1 MRSGGRMRV
10 GIGFVYFVVALILSF
25 ESVAQAKFALH
36 RTQAWSR
43 HPAKKDP
50 AAVGTSNNTWYY
62 NASGAPSNANESD
75 VKQQLVAAMT
85 QWNGVLSKWTF
96 YTSSISNTTDPP
108 DPLDT
113 FHDVGWYHESGAA
126 LAVTTYPWP
135 SGYQPDGAD
144 IKFNTY
150 YTWAF
155 SSTTPSTA
163 YDFRSVA
170 LHELGHVVGSGHS
183 STAQNVMYYAIP
195 QGSQK
200 RSLQTDDTYVASY
213 LYGSSL
219 DASVQS
225 GAPALMT
232 VGVDYYVTFQYVV
245 SAGFSPVP
253 SSECY
258 LDISLTAGNA
268 AVAVYD
274 YSPEWDAVDDRA
286 IGSTIY
292 RYSGTTMLATNRLF
306 SARRGLSLPSNAS
319 YFVTLRVRALDATSP
334 VAFLYR
340 ANYVNSSHQEPT
352 SDNGAVQPSA
362 PAIFGDLSPRTSSY
376 LDQQGFPA
384 ARLSIPVVAGPAA
397 PSGLSASAASSAQ
410 INLVWM
416 DNATNE
422 TGYKVERKT
431 GTAGTWG
438 QIGTAGASAT
448 SYPDTT
454 CSPSTT
460 YYYRVR
466 ATNSAGDSGYSNEA
480 NATTPAAPPAAPSGL
495 SASAASSTQINLVW
509 MDNATNETGYK
520 VERKTGTAGT
530 WGQIGTAGASAT
542 SYPDTTCSPST
553 TYYYRVRA
561 TNGAGDSGSS
571 NEANATTPAAPPA
584 APSGLS
590 ASAASSS
597 QINLVW
603 MDNATNETGYK
614 VERKTGTAGT
624 WGQIGTAGAS
634 ATSYPDT
641 TCSPSTTYHYRVRAT
656 NSAGD
661 SGSSNEANA
670 TTPAPPVTIPAAPSG
685 LSASAASS
693 TQINLVW
700 VDNATNETGHKVE
713 RKTGTAG
720 IWGQIGTAGASATSY
735 PDTTCSPSTTYYYRV
750 RATNGAG
757 DSGHSNEASATT
769 PAPPVTIPA
778 APSGLSASAASSTQI
793 NLVWVDNAT
802 NETGYKVERKTGT
815 AGTWGQIGTAGAS
828 ATSYP
833 DTTCSSSTTYYY
845 RVRATNSAGDSS
857 FSNEVS
863 GTTPAPLTCTTL
875 SCASPMVGSLSTTDA
890 TNGHNGPGVY
900 VDRYCFAGEAGR
912 TITFDLVSASFD
924 AYLYLL
930 DPSGNVVAWNDDW
943 SGLNSHIS
951 FTLPSSGQWTVEAT
965 SYHQGAT
972 GPYTLT
978 MSGCANGNGTAFYP
992 LAPCRIIDSR
1002 NAAGPAGGPGLSPQ
1016 GSRMIYVAG
1025 ASCGV
1030 PATATAVAVNL
1041 TAISPPAHGALKLI
1055 PSGTSPTAA
1064 TALSFRAGRMSSN
1077 NVIAKLGPD
1086 GAAVVF
1092 ADTSSG
1098 TTQFTLDVSGY
1109 FAPSWQEVTV
1119 WLPGDVPLILTRVPA
1134 GTFQMG
1140 SPTTERS
1147 RETDGT
1153 TEALHQVSISSD
1165 YYIGK
1170 YEITHA
1176 QWVAVMASHPDD
1188 NPSCGASCPQNLVSW
1203 NQVSGTDGFL
1213 QRLNAHLSAT
1223 GQQGAGMFRLPTEA
1237 EWERACRGGTQSR
1250 FSFGDALNGYEV
1262 CNPSAEADP
1271 YMWFCGSSG
1280 GSQHP
1285 VGTRRPNPYGLFD
1298 MHGNVYEWCA
1308 DWYSDYSGVPE
1319 TNPVGPPSGTYRVV
1333 RGGSASDVL
1342 ARARSAA
1349 RLFMEPNEFSHRIG
1363 FRVARTR

>member
-466 ATNSAGDSGYSNEA
+466 ATN
-480 NATTPAAPPAAPSGL
+480 
-495 SASAASSTQINLVW
+495 
-509 MDNATNETGYK
+509 
-520 VERKTGTAGT
+520 
-530 WGQIGTAGASAT
+530 
-542 SYPDTTCSPST
+542 
-553 TYYYRVRA
+553 
-561 TNGAGDSGSS
+561 
-571 NEANATTPAAPPA
+571 
-584 APSGLS
+584 
-590 ASAASSS
+590 
-597 QINLVW
+597 
-603 MDNATNETGYK
+603 
-614 VERKTGTAGT
+614 
-624 WGQIGTAGAS
+624 
-634 ATSYPDT
+634 
-641 TCSPSTTYHYRVRAT
+641 
-656 NSAGD
+656 
-661 SGSSNEANA
+661 
-670 TTPAPPVTIPAAPSG
+670 
-685 LSASAASS
+685 
-693 TQINLVW
+693 
-700 VDNATNETGHKVE
+700 
-713 RKTGTAG
+713 
-720 IWGQIGTAGASATSY
+720 
-735 PDTTCSPSTTYYYRV
+735 
-750 RATNGAG
+750 GAG

-1119 WLPGDVPLILTRVPA
+1119 WLPGAVPLILTRVPA